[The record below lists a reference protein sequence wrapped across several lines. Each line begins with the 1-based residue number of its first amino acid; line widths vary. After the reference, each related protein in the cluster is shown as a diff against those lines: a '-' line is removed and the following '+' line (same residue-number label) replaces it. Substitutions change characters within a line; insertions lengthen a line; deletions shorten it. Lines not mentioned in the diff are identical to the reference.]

1 MNHSVRV
8 VSVQWNMAV
17 PILKGPVGFGN
28 LTTGTVAG
36 SITEKV
42 QIMDI
47 TTVAVFLRFSVPDQ
61 GEESKK

>member
-1 MNHSVRV
+1 

-17 PILKGPVGFGN
+17 PTLKGPVGFGN

-36 SITEKV
+36 SNREKV

-47 TTVAVFLRFSVPDQ
+47 TTVAVF
-61 GEESKK
+61 